1 MKQKKPFLA
10 NASATYGVPLQYQS
24 LTQLII
30 YEVNTCN
37 FLFFFYLYLMKFQ
50 ICNLFLKNLVCV
62 WVVVQ
67 NPDRNVIQEIATQH
81 KSLKTFQPP
90 IT

>member
-1 MKQKKPFLA
+1 MPLISKKEL
-10 NASATYGVPLQYQS
+10 S
-24 LTQLII
+24 
-30 YEVNTCN
+30 
-37 FLFFFYLYLMKFQ
+37 
-50 ICNLFLKNLVCV
+50 VCV
-62 WVVVQ
+62 CVVVQ

>member
-1 MKQKKPFLA
+1 MPLISKKL
-10 NASATYGVPLQYQS
+10 S
-24 LTQLII
+24 
-30 YEVNTCN
+30 
-37 FLFFFYLYLMKFQ
+37 
-50 ICNLFLKNLVCV
+50 VC
-62 WVVVQ
+62 VVQ